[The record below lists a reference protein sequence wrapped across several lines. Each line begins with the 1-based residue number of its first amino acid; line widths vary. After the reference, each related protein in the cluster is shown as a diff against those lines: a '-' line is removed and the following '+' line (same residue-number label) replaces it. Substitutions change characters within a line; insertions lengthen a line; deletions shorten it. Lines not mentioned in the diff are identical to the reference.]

1 MTKKNT
7 DNILWDVSRTD
18 MSKFFDS
25 DQVRREM
32 EEITCL
38 QKELYDVILK
48 FPMMSAEAKV
58 EHIDTVMELLERQQI
73 MWTRLS
79 LTDDPDA
86 KKMKDYISSNSK
98 ELGFGDTDLTTIFT
112 NMKRTLE
119 QVQSNLKK

>member
-1 MTKKNT
+1 
-7 DNILWDVSRTD
+7 

-25 DQVRREM
+25 ETVKSEM

-48 FPMMSAEAKV
+48 FPMMSPKAKV
-58 EHIDTVMELLERQQI
+58 EHIDTVLELLERQQI

-79 LTDDPDA
+79 LTDDPEA
-86 KKMKDYISSNSK
+86 KKMKEYIINHSK
-98 ELGFGDTDLTTIFT
+98 ELGFGDTDLPTIFT

-119 QVQSNLKK
+119 QVQSNLKR

>member
-1 MTKKNT
+1 
-7 DNILWDVSRTD
+7 

-25 DQVRREM
+25 ETVKREM

-48 FPMMSAEAKV
+48 FPMMSSEAKV

-86 KKMKDYISSNSK
+86 KKMKDYIASHSK
-98 ELGFGDTDLTTIFT
+98 ELGFGDTDLSTIFN
-112 NMKRTLE
+112 NMRKTLE
-119 QVQSNLKK
+119 DVQSNLKK

>member
-1 MTKKNT
+1 
-7 DNILWDVSRTD
+7 

-48 FPMMSAEAKV
+48 FPMMSSEAKV

>member
-1 MTKKNT
+1 MTN
-7 DNILWDVSRTD
+7 
-18 MSKFFDS
+18 FFES

-48 FPMMSAEAKV
+48 FPMMSPEAKV

-86 KKMKDYISSNSK
+86 KKMKDYISSYSK

>member
-1 MTKKNT
+1 
-7 DNILWDVSRTD
+7 

-86 KKMKDYISSNSK
+86 KKMKDYISSHSK
-98 ELGFGDTDLTTIFT
+98 ELGFGDADLTTIFT
-112 NMKRTLE
+112 NMKRTLI

>member
-1 MTKKNT
+1 
-7 DNILWDVSRTD
+7 

-25 DQVRREM
+25 ETVKREM

-48 FPMMSAEAKV
+48 FPMMSPEAKID
-58 EHIDTVMELLERQQI
+58 HIDTVMELLERQQI

-86 KKMKDYISSNSK
+86 KKMKDYIASHSK
-98 ELGFGDTDLTTIFT
+98 ELGFGDTDLSTIFN
-112 NMKRTLE
+112 NMRKTLE
-119 QVQSNLKK
+119 DVQSNLKK

>member
-1 MTKKNT
+1 
-7 DNILWDVSRTD
+7 

-25 DQVRREM
+25 EHVKNEM
-32 EEITCL
+32 EEITSL

-48 FPMMSAEAKV
+48 FPKMSSEAKV

-86 KKMKDYISSNSK
+86 KRMKEYITNHSK
-98 ELGFGDTDLTTIFT
+98 ELGFGDTDLPTIFA
-112 NMKRTLE
+112 NMKRTLQ
-119 QVQSNLKK
+119 QVQSNLKR

>member
-1 MTKKNT
+1 
-7 DNILWDVSRTD
+7 

-25 DQVRREM
+25 ETVKREM
-32 EEITCL
+32 EEITDL

-48 FPMMSAEAKV
+48 FPLMSAEAKV

-86 KKMKDYISSNSK
+86 KKMRDYIISHSR
-98 ELGFGDTDLTTIFT
+98 ELGFGNTDMGTIFS
-112 NMKRTLE
+112 NMKKTLE
-119 QVQSNLKK
+119 DVQSNLKK

>member
-1 MTKKNT
+1 
-7 DNILWDVSRTD
+7 
-18 MSKFFDS
+18 MSS
-25 DQVRREM
+25 
-32 EEITCL
+32 
-38 QKELYDVILK
+38 
-48 FPMMSAEAKV
+48 EAKI

>member
-1 MTKKNT
+1 
-7 DNILWDVSRTD
+7 

-25 DQVRREM
+25 EHVKNEM
-32 EEITCL
+32 EEITSL

-86 KKMKDYISSNSK
+86 KKMKDYIASHSK
-98 ELGFGDTDLTTIFT
+98 ELGFGDTDLSTIFN
-112 NMKRTLE
+112 NMRKTLE
-119 QVQSNLKK
+119 DVQSNLKR

>member
-1 MTKKNT
+1 
-7 DNILWDVSRTD
+7 

-25 DQVRREM
+25 ETVKREM

-48 FPMMSAEAKV
+48 FPMMTPEAKV

-86 KKMKDYISSNSK
+86 KKMKDYIASHSK
-98 ELGFGDTDLTTIFT
+98 ELGFGDTDLSTIFN
-112 NMKRTLE
+112 NMRKTLE
-119 QVQSNLKK
+119 DVQSNLKR

>member
-1 MTKKNT
+1 
-7 DNILWDVSRTD
+7 

-25 DQVRREM
+25 ERVKREM

-48 FPMMSAEAKV
+48 FPMMSSEAKV

-86 KKMKDYISSNSK
+86 KKMKDYIASHSK
-98 ELGFGDTDLTTIFT
+98 ELVMLRPKI
-112 NMKRTLE
+112 
-119 QVQSNLKK
+119 

>member
-1 MTKKNT
+1 
-7 DNILWDVSRTD
+7 

-25 DQVRREM
+25 ETVKREM

-48 FPMMSAEAKV
+48 FPMMSPEAKV

-86 KKMKDYISSNSK
+86 KKMKDYIASHSK
-98 ELGFGDTDLTTIFT
+98 ELGFGDTDLSTIFN
-112 NMKRTLE
+112 NMRKTLE
-119 QVQSNLKK
+119 DVQSNLKK

>member
-1 MTKKNT
+1 
-7 DNILWDVSRTD
+7 